1 MKKALCIVLIVL
13 VILVLLYLFLIA
25 PRMFRKPDMSAL
37 KGYHYAHR
45 GFFDNEAGVP
55 ENSLAA
61 FQAAVDAGY
70 GIELDVHMSADGVP
84 MVFHDPD
91 LERMC
96 GVSGKVW
103 EYTCAELQAMS
114 LLGTGETIPTFAEAL
129 ALINGQVPVIVEY
142 KLDRVNTDVC
152 EAGHALLQ
160 AYDGPYCIQCF
171 HPLALIWYKKN
182 APEIVRGQLSK
193 SFWEDEEY
201 RGKALYALLSYLVEN
216 AATRPDYIAYEF
228 DDADNLSFRL
238 CRAMG
243 AGTAGWTIRS
253 PEDYE
258 MAKGEF
264 DIFIFDSFTLDA
276 PVE

>member
-13 VILVLLYLFLIA
+13 VVLVLLYLFLIA
-25 PRMFRKPDMSAL
+25 PRMFHKPDMSVME
-37 KGYHYAHR
+37 GHHYAHR
-45 GFFDNEAGVP
+45 GYFDNESPAP

-61 FQAAVDAGY
+61 FQAAIDAGY
-70 GIELDVHMSADGVP
+70 GIELDVQMSADGVP
-84 MVFHDPD
+84 MVFHDAD

-96 GVSGKVW
+96 GVSGKIW

-114 LLGTGETIPTFAEAL
+114 LMGTEETIPTFAEVL
-129 ALINGQVPVIVEY
+129 ALIDGQVPVIVEY

-152 EAGHALLQ
+152 AAGNALLQ
-160 AYDGPYCIQCF
+160 EYDGVYCIQCF
-171 HPLALIWYKKN
+171 HPLALMWYKKN
-182 APEIVRGQLSK
+182 APEVIRGQLSQ
-193 SFWEDEEY
+193 SFWEDEKY
-201 RGKALYALLSYLVEN
+201 HGDALYALLSYMIEN
-216 AATRPDYIAYEF
+216 VATRPDYIAYQF

-243 AGTAGWTIRS
+243 AGTAGWTLRS

-258 MAKGEF
+258 VAKDEF
-264 DIFIFDSFTLDA
+264 DLFIFDSFALEA